1 MNRAYFNGLKVVA
14 KQVDTQRVYAL
25 FFDGTGNDN
34 ISRTPQTDLR
44 DRQYRLV
51 CTFPSV
57 TGSDQQIFNLSEST
71 AIDERFTATYYST
84 LNGTS
89 DFAITSTDPAS
100 TNNTWTIVNSGFSV
114 GNVNTVICDIGS
126 NLEISQAFI
135 NGVLLTNPGSSGS
148 RGQANNH
155 SYRLGTRPDGN
166 FPYKGVIIE
175 WRDGNDIFNDDN
187 DWGDFTITGAKRC
200 YTDNFDDAVP
210 TWRLASDN
218 SIITL

>member
-1 MNRAYFNGLKVVA
+1 MNRAYFNGLKAVA
-14 KQVDTQRVYAL
+14 QQVDTQRVFGL
-25 FFDGTGNDN
+25 FFDGTGDDN
-34 ISRTPQTDLR
+34 IARTPQSNLR

-57 TGSDQQIFNLSEST
+57 TSSDQQIFNLSEET
-71 AIDERFTATYYST
+71 ATNQRFAATYYST
-84 LNGTS
+84 INGTS
-89 DFAITSTDPAS
+89 DFAIT
-100 TNNTWTIVNSGFSV
+100 TNRPDLNSNAWTIQNSGFSV
-114 GNVNTVICDIGS
+114 GNVNTVICDIDS
-126 NLEISQAFI
+126 SLAISEASI

-148 RGQANNH
+148 RAQLITH
-155 SYRLGTRPDGN
+155 SYQLGTRPDGN

-175 WRDGNDIFNDDN
+175 WRDGSDVFNDDN